1 MGVVQLRSC
10 ACFIRTKIPIFRNQ
24 ASDTGSITHLSPIDM
39 RQCDEHDDDDY
50 DDYDDDDD
58 DSDDYDDDDDA
69 DDDDLYDYMTH
80 QYEATITRVPV
91 IVNVV
96 IIKSNTAEL

>member
-1 MGVVQLRSC
+1 MGAVQLRSC
-10 ACFIRTKIPIFRNQ
+10 ACFIQTKIPIFRSQ
-24 ASDTGSITHLSPIDM
+24 ASDTGSITHPTPIDM
-39 RQCDEHDDDDY
+39 RQCD
-50 DDYDDDDD
+50 DDDDD
-58 DSDDYDDDDDA
+58 DYDDYDDDDDA
-69 DDDDLYDYMTH
+69 DDDDLYDYMTR